1 MSILPVIAKMF
12 ENFRKQQT
20 LFMVEF
26 ISKNHCGS
34 RKGYSA
40 QYCLLAML
48 EKWKQAFNSAQAF
61 GALLTG
67 LSKAFDCLPH
77 ELLIPKLSV
86 SGFSL

>member
-1 MSILPVIAKMF
+1 MF

-86 SGFSL
+86 SGFSLWNS